1 MALSDYGRNTTVSEA
16 CFRTITHPLTNLI
29 CIIVAVSIAAFASV
43 PTGIPPYM
51 LAPIGFMLVILI
63 DPAGIASRLKAR
75 SGRQGATAGR
85 SESVADGWQASGNGW
100 SLTFQRK
107 RGLTRGAARSIIA
120 AAARERAADSCRR

>member
-1 MALSDYGRNTTVSEA
+1 MFQDDHPPVDEPDLHYRGRVDRR
-16 CFRTITHPLTNLI
+16 FRERTDRH
-29 CIIVAVSIAAFASV
+29 S
-43 PTGIPPYM
+43 PYM

>member
-43 PTGIPPYM
+43 PTGIPPYV

-63 DPAGIASRLKAR
+63 DPAEIASRLKAR
-75 SGRQGATAGR
+75 SATRDVTVGR
-85 SESVADGWQASGNGW
+85 SESAAGGWQAKGDGW

-107 RGLTRGAARSIIA
+107 HGLTRGAARSNIA
-120 AAARERAADSCRR
+120 AAARGRAADSCRR